1 MCINESGKLVKERVV
16 EKMSCL
22 CVEEGIDWR
31 AGGDRYIYWD
41 EVLAPRS
48 HGLERG
54 VIESE
59 PVGLVLEIWI
69 PGPSGQWKIVSR
81 RNSSRDRRGTLT
93 RMVRHEV
100 DSTPTG

>member
-22 CVEEGIDWR
+22 CVEERVDLR

-48 HGLERG
+48 HGLERR

-59 PVGLVLEIWI
+59 HRR
-69 PGPSGQWKIVSR
+69 PGPR
-81 RNSSRDRRGTLT
+81 DMDTRAFRPMEECCSSQFQ
-93 RMVRHEV
+93 
-100 DSTPTG
+100 S

>member
-59 PVGLVLEIWI
+59 HRR
-69 PGPSGQWKIVSR
+69 PGPGDMDTR
-81 RNSSRDRRGTLT
+81 TFRPMEDCCSSQFQ
-93 RMVRHEV
+93 
-100 DSTPTG
+100 S